1 MSNVNKSIC
10 RYISNFSNT
19 GNYIN
24 MGNISNM
31 GYLIMKCNISMWA
44 TSVAKLILVMKAI
57 SVIIAV

>member
-1 MSNVNKSIC
+1 
-10 RYISNFSNT
+10 
-19 GNYIN
+19 

-31 GYLIMKCNISMWA
+31 GYLITKCNISMWA